1 MKALPILSVS
11 TLLLLALTGVLRP
24 VAAGGDIYRCQA
36 LNGTPIF
43 QDQPCNQADG
53 TREARD
59 GREGVRLPSAPPPA
73 EEAAVVA
80 ERYRRYLEQA
90 GNDRREQAAAD
101 SAAADRLRAEA
112 AANSQPEERDEVCDD
127 PYVVEADQRCRDR
140 GWSSERIYPVFVP
153 YRGPFRPR
161 PPVINPR
168 PPVVAPVPGEGT
180 RPTRPPPRIPRDPRA
195 EILDTRR

>member
-1 MKALPILSVS
+1 MNARPILSIS

-24 VAAGGDIYRCQA
+24 AWAGDDIYRCQA

-43 QDQPCNQADG
+43 QDRPCNQAAG

-59 GREGVRLPSAPPPA
+59 GSAGVRLPSAPPPA

-80 ERYRRYLEQA
+80 ERYRRYLDQA
-90 GNDRREQAAAD
+90 GHDRREQAAAD
-101 SAAADRLRAEA
+101 TAAAERLRAEA
-112 AANSQPEERDEVCDD
+112 AAAPAPQERDGVCDD
-127 PYVVEADQRCRDR
+127 PYVVEADQRCRDQ

-153 YRGPFRPR
+153 FRPIRPR
-161 PPVINPR
+161 PPVISPR
-168 PPVVAPVPGEGT
+168 PPVVAPLPGEGT

>member
-1 MKALPILSVS
+1 MNTRPILSVS
-11 TLLLLALTGVLRP
+11 TLLLLALTGALRP
-24 VAAGGDIYRCQA
+24 VAAGDDIYRCQA

-43 QDQPCNQADG
+43 QDKPCNQAAG

-80 ERYRRYLEQA
+80 ERYRRYLDQA
-90 GNDRREQAAAD
+90 GHDRRERAAAD
-101 SAAADRLRAEA
+101 TAAAERLRAEA
-112 AANSQPEERDEVCDD
+112 AAEPEPQDRDGVCDD
-127 PYVVEADQRCRDR
+127 PYVVEADQRCRDQ

-153 YRGPFRPR
+153 FRPIRPR
-161 PPVINPR
+161 PPVVSPR
-168 PPVVAPVPGEGT
+168 PPVVAPLLGEGT